1 MIPKMENYM
10 IQKMENYMIQ
20 KNGKL
25 YDPKNGKL
33 YDPKN
38 ENLYGYNHWV
48 AEQVFARI
56 TFTTGLTNGYN
67 HWISDGAKPSRRV
80 RLCSNRGDSLGLH
93 LDL

>member
-1 MIPKMENYM
+1 MILKMENYM
-10 IQKMENYMIQ
+10 IQKKME
-20 KNGKL
+20 KL

-80 RLCSNRGDSLGLH
+80 RLCSKPR
-93 LDL
+93 

>member
-1 MIPKMENYM
+1 MVFIFCAH
-10 IQKMENYMIQ
+10 I
-20 KNGKL
+20 GKL
-25 YDPKNGKL
+25 YDAKNGKL

>member
-1 MIPKMENYM
+1 
-10 IQKMENYMIQ
+10 MIQ

-38 ENLYGYNHWV
+38 ENLYGYNHWI
-48 AEQVFARI
+48 F
-56 TFTTGLTNGYN
+56 
-67 HWISDGAKPSRRV
+67 DGAKPSRRV